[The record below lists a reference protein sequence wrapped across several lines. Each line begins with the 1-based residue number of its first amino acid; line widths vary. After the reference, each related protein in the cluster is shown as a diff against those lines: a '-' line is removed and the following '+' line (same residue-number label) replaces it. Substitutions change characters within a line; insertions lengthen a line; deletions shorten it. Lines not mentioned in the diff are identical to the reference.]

1 MCEPVSIT
9 LGILTA
15 GLGIGQAVSS
25 YQQAT
30 QNVETAN
37 AQAQQ
42 AYNFQ
47 QIQAGSARAFEQLK
61 AQQQQAIMEQN
72 RFLADRAYENDISQL
87 NLRLMQEQE
96 AAAQK
101 ARQSA
106 LQGAQARGEIRST
119 GRLGAT
125 VDNLIADYYRQQA
138 AFDYASER
146 NLAFTTAQVQQ
157 QKMGAAAQR
166 GSRIASQQPYL
177 QQPIID
183 PIEPIYQSAPSAT
196 PYILQGAAAA
206 IGGIQT
212 GISTAGAI
220 NKLKLGQPPGL
231 PKPGGASTSA
241 GFGGQNYSWAYG
253 ANIPKLF

>member
-9 LGILTA
+9 LGVLTA
-15 GLGIGQAVSS
+15 GLGIAQSVAS

-37 AQAQQ
+37 AQAEQ
-42 AYNFQ
+42 AYRFQ
-47 QIQAGSARAFEQLK
+47 QIQAGSARAFEQLR
-61 AQQQQAIMEQN
+61 AQQQEAIMEQN

-101 ARQSA
+101 ARQTA
-106 LQGAQARGEIRST
+106 LQGAQARGEIRAT

-166 GSRIASQQPYL
+166 GSRLASQQPYL
-177 QQPIID
+177 QQPVID
-183 PIEPIYQSAPSAT
+183 PIEPIYQSAPSST

-212 GISTAGAI
+212 GISTAGAVGKI
-220 NKLKLGQPPGL
+220 KQLQPPKL
-231 PKPGGASTSA
+231 PGGASASA

-253 ANIPKLF
+253 SNIPKLS

>member
-9 LGILTA
+9 LGVLTA
-15 GLGIGQAVSS
+15 GLGIAQSVAS

-47 QIQAGSARAFEQLK
+47 QIQAGSARAFEQLR
-61 AQQQQAIMEQN
+61 AQQQEAIMEQN

-96 AAAQK
+96 AVAQK
-101 ARQSA
+101 ARQTA
-106 LQGAQARGEIRST
+106 LQGAQARGEIRAT

-166 GSRIASQQPYL
+166 GSRLASQQPYL
-177 QQPIID
+177 QQPVIE
-183 PIEPIYQSAPSAT
+183 PIEPIYQSAPSST

-206 IGGIQT
+206 LSGVQT

-220 NKLKLGQPPGL
+220 GKLKAAQPPGL
-231 PKPGGASTSA
+231 PKLTDIPTGKGAGITD
-241 GFGGQNYSWAYG
+241 WAYG
-253 ANIPKLF
+253 ANIPKFY

>member
-9 LGILTA
+9 LGVLTA
-15 GLGIGQAVSS
+15 GLGIAQSVAS

-37 AQAQQ
+37 AQAEQ
-42 AYNFQ
+42 AYRFQ
-47 QIQAGSARAFEQLK
+47 QIQAGSARAFEQLR
-61 AQQQQAIMEQN
+61 AQQQEAIMEQN

-101 ARQSA
+101 ARQTA
-106 LQGAQARGEIRST
+106 LQGAQARGEIRAT

-166 GSRIASQQPYL
+166 GSRLASQQPYL
-177 QQPIID
+177 QQPVID
-183 PIEPIYQSAPSAT
+183 PIEPIYQSAPSST

-212 GISTAGAI
+212 GISTAGAVGKI
-220 NKLKLGQPPGL
+220 KQLQPPGL
-231 PKPGGASTSA
+231 PKLTDIPTSKGAGITD
-241 GFGGQNYSWAYG
+241 WAYK
-253 ANIPKLF
+253 ANIPKFY